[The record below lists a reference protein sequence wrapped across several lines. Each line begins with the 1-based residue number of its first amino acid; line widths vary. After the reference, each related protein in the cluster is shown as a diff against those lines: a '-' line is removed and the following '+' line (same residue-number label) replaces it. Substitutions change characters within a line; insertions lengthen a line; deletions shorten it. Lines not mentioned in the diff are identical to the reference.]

1 MTNREKAEIVFV
13 NELGRIKSRSLI
25 ELTLKAFDQAPDNFF
40 TAPASSSGK
49 YHPSISNGRYGLI
62 RHTRLVVDVARD
74 LCHAFNITTDEDKD
88 NVIVACLL
96 HDVLKFGYKSN
107 SEGKGDKE
115 GYKEH
120 GYRAASYL
128 MRFIR
133 LPENIC
139 AAVAGHMGVWACPMA
154 QEYTFLQTH
163 DKLSEIVMLAD
174 YMASRK
180 FDDKYIAISQMD
192 IGRELDDVE

>member
-1 MTNREKAEIVFV
+1 MTNREKAERVFM
-13 NELGRIKSRSLI
+13 NELGRIKSRELR
-25 ELTLKAFDQAPDNFF
+25 ELTLKAFDNAPDNFF
-40 TAPASSSGK
+40 TAPASTSGR

-74 LCHAFNITTDEDKD
+74 LCRAFDIVTIEDND

-120 GYRAASYL
+120 GLRAATYL
-128 MRFIR
+128 MRLCG
-133 LPENIC
+133 LPKNIC
-139 AAVAGHMGVWACPMA
+139 DAVAGHMGVWACPMA

-192 IGRELDDVE
+192 IGRELDEC